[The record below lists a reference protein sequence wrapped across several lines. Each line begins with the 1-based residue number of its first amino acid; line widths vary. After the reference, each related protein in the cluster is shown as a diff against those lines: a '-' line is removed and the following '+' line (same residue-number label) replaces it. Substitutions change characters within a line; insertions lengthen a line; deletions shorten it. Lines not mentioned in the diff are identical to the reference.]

1 MNAAKIYAGAAPGTP
16 EPKAAKRMN
25 KVARAAAR
33 LFSKQT
39 YLATSMDEIAAAAKV
54 SKGGMYYYFTTK
66 AEVLFHIVDRVL
78 DDLMH
83 GLVDE
88 LRAQPDAHAR
98 LKYLISRHV
107 GYYDGHLNEVRT
119 LLNDRRCLDGKLADL
134 IAAKEQA
141 YFDIGAGIIA
151 EWLGPHDSKRAPTT
165 FALFGILNWIPG
177 WYRQGGPATIETLT
191 DLTYDLFVGGIEKI
205 GKAHS

>member
-1 MNAAKIYAGAAPGTP
+1 MNAAEIYAGVAPERP
-16 EPKAAKRMN
+16 DPKAARRMDR
-25 KVARAAAR
+25 VARAAAR

-66 AEVLFHIVDRVL
+66 GEVLFHIVDRVL
-78 DDLMH
+78 DDLMDD
-83 GLVDE
+83 LTEE

-98 LKYLISRHV
+98 LRCLINRHL
-107 GYYDGHLNEVRT
+107 GYYDGHMNEVRT
-119 LLNDRRCLDGKLADL
+119 LLNDRRCLKGKLANM

-141 YFDIGAGIIA
+141 YFDIAAGVVA
-151 EWLGPHDSKRAPTT
+151 EWLGPNDPRRAPST

-191 DLTYDLFVGGIEKI
+191 DLTYDLFIGGIEKI
-205 GKAHS
+205 GKAAP